1 MMTVHL
7 IRTEL
12 RLLAREPLTLIVSL
26 AFPILLL
33 MLLAASFGTGS
44 DADLGG
50 LSGAD
55 FYAPV
60 YLSATIAVMGLMGVP
75 THVAG
80 YRERGVLR
88 RFRAAG
94 VTSRGLVL
102 SQIALTVTLALVG
115 AVLMVGLG
123 RAVFDLRFPMSWI
136 GTLVSFLVGAV
147 AFAAFGMLL
156 GVLLSTARAAQG
168 LGLALFFGLFF
179 VSGGGPPPA
188 LLPDALNTFAGYTPM
203 GWVINAVSDPW
214 HGASWNPGALALL
227 ATMAVLSIL
236 LATRRLTRT

>member
-1 MMTVHL
+1 MTVHL

-12 RLLAREPLTLIVSL
+12 TLLAREPLTLIVSL

-33 MLLAASFGTGS
+33 MLLAQSFGTGS

-55 FYAPV
+55 FYAPI
-60 YLSATIAVMGLMGVP
+60 YLSATVAVMGLMGVP

-94 VTSRGLVL
+94 VTSRGMVL
-102 SQIALTVTLALVG
+102 SQIALTVALALVG

-123 RAVFDLRFPMSWI
+123 RAAFDLQFPTSWV
-136 GTLVSFLVGAV
+136 GAAVSFLVGAI

-156 GVLLSTARAAQG
+156 GVLLPTARAAQG
-168 LGLALFFGLFF
+168 VGLALFFGLFF
-179 VSGGGPPPA
+179 LSGGGPPPA
-188 LLPDALNTFAGYTPM
+188 LMPDAVNSFVRYTPM
-203 GWVINAVSDPW
+203 GWLIDAVSDPW
-214 HGASWNPGALALL
+214 HGAGWNPGSLALL

-236 LATRRLTRT
+236 LASRRLTRT